1 MSVIFAGAVQG
12 PEERLTSEGVMTKIG
27 ELIARSRYLILLIGG
42 LLIIPSVL
50 GFIGTR
56 VNYDILCYLPNSL
69 ETIAGQDIM
78 VDEFGMGAF
87 TMIIVEGMDDRD
99 IGDLADRIDEIDH
112 VEKVLWHGSLVDLS
126 IPIELLPKRLKDG
139 LVRGDSTLLIAFLD
153 DTTSSDNSMEA
164 VKEMRRIVGEKCF
177 VSGMTGIVTD
187 IADLCMKELPVYV
200 VIAAVLSFLVL
211 ELTTESFI
219 VPLFFLLSIGISI
232 LYNLGSNIFLGE
244 ISYVTQALTAV
255 MQLAV
260 TMDYSIFLLESYE
273 TQKRKIPDDRFKAM
287 GAAISNTFVSVLS
300 SSITTV
306 AGFLTLCVMTFALGG
321 DIGVVMSKG
330 VLIGVATCV
339 TILPSMILIFDRA
352 IEKTK
357 HRPLIK
363 SLDKP
368 SAFITKHYRASILI
382 FIVLCLPA
390 LYGSNHVKVYY
401 NIAQSLPKT
410 ILSNIANDK
419 LEETFEMNCMHII
432 MMDKDLDSRTKSE
445 MVDEVEGVDGVKWAL
460 GLRSV
465 VGPMIPESMIS
476 DSLKEMLQGDEHE
489 LAFVCSEYVSA
500 TDEVN
505 AQLAKINEIVKKHD
519 PSAMVI
525 GEAPMMKDLQDTTDV
540 DLKKVNFLSVAAIFI
555 IILFTFR
562 SISLPAIL
570 VLVIEFAIN
579 VNMAF
584 PYYQGK
590 SLPFVAS
597 IVIGTIQLGATVD
610 YAILMTNHYLT
621 RRLDGRDKWEAVGKA
636 HRASMLSIIT
646 SGFSFFVATF
656 GVSAYSQVDMIGS
669 ICTLLSRG
677 ALISMISVIFILPAM
692 LLVFDPVI
700 IRTTMGFHKKKEA

>member
-1 MSVIFAGAVQG
+1 MA
-12 PEERLTSEGVMTKIG
+12 KIG
-27 ELIARSRYLILLIGG
+27 EWIARCRYLILLIGA
-42 LLIIPSVL
+42 LLLIPSVI
-50 GFIGTR
+50 GFVATR
-56 VNYDILCYLPNSL
+56 VNYDLLSYLPNSL

-87 TMIIVEGMDDRD
+87 TLIVIEGMDDRD
-99 IGDLADRIDEIDH
+99 IEKLADKIENVEH
-112 VEKVLWHGSLVDLS
+112 VEKVLWHGSIIDLS
-126 IPIELLPKRLKDG
+126 IPIELLPERIKDG
-139 LVRGDSTLLIAFLD
+139 LVRGDSTLLVAFLD
-153 DTTSSDNSMEA
+153 NTTSSDDSMDA
-164 VKEMRRIVGEKCF
+164 VKEMRKIVGENCF

-200 VIAAVLSFLVL
+200 VIAAILSFLVL

-219 VPLFFLLSIGISI
+219 VPLFFLLNIGLSI
-232 LYNLGSNIFLGE
+232 LYNLGSNVFLGE

-273 TQKRKIPDDRFKAM
+273 TQKKKIPDNRFKAM
-287 GAAISNTFVSVLS
+287 GHAISDTFVSVLS
-300 SSITTV
+300 SSFTTV
-306 AGFLTLCVMTFALGG
+306 AGFLALCVMTFALGG
-321 DIGVVMSKG
+321 DIGIVMSKG
-330 VLIGVATCV
+330 VLIGVVTCV
-339 TILPSMILIFDRA
+339 TILPSMILVFDKA

-357 HRPLIK
+357 HKPLIK
-363 SLDKP
+363 SMDRP
-368 SAFITKHYRASILI
+368 SGFVMKHYRLWLLVFLILA
-382 FIVLCLPA
+382 FPA
-390 LYGSNHVKVYY
+390 WYGNTHTKVYY

-419 LEETFEMNCMHII
+419 LEETFDMNCMHII
-432 MMDKDLDSRTKSE
+432 MMDKDLDPREKSS
-445 MVDEVEGVDGVKWAL
+445 MIDEVEEVDGVKWAL

-465 VGPMIPESMIS
+465 IGPMIPEDLLS
-476 DSLKEMLQGDEHE
+476 DSIREMLQGDKHE
-489 LAFVCSEYVSA
+489 LAFICSEYVSA

-505 AQLAKINEIVKKHD
+505 AQLAEINKIVKSHD
-519 PSAMVI
+519 PTAMVI

-540 DLKKVNFLSVAAIFI
+540 DLKRVNILSIVAIFI
-555 IILFTFR
+555 IILFTFK

-579 VNMAF
+579 VNMAV
-584 PYYQGK
+584 PYYQGV

-610 YAILMTNHYLT
+610 YAILMTNHYVT
-621 RRLDGRDKWEAVGKA
+621 RRRDGKDKWEAVSKA

-656 GVSAYSQVDMIGS
+656 GVSVYSQVDMIGA

-677 ALISMISVIFILPAM
+677 ALISMVAVIFILPAM
-692 LLVFDPVI
+692 LLVFDGLI
-700 IRTTMGFHKKKEA
+700 IRTTLGFKEIRISTGGGES

>member
-1 MSVIFAGAVQG
+1 MA
-12 PEERLTSEGVMTKIG
+12 KIG
-27 ELIARSRYLILLIGG
+27 EWIARCRYLILLIGA
-42 LLIIPSVL
+42 LLLIPSVI
-50 GFIGTR
+50 GFVATR
-56 VNYDILCYLPNSL
+56 VNYDLLSYLPNSL

-87 TMIIVEGMDDRD
+87 TLIVIEGMDDRD
-99 IGDLADRIDEIDH
+99 IEKLADKIENVEH
-112 VEKVLWHGSLVDLS
+112 VEKVLWHGSIIDLS
-126 IPIELLPKRLKDG
+126 IPIELLPERIKDG
-139 LVRGDSTLLIAFLD
+139 LVRGDSTLLVAFLD
-153 DTTSSDNSMEA
+153 NTTSSDDSMDA
-164 VKEMRRIVGEKCF
+164 VKEMRKIVGSNCF

-200 VIAAVLSFLVL
+200 VIAAILSFLVL

-219 VPLFFLLSIGISI
+219 VPLFFLLNIGLSII
-232 LYNLGSNIFLGE
+232 YNLGSNVFLGE

-273 TQKRKIPDDRFKAM
+273 TQKKKIPDNRFKAM
-287 GAAISNTFVSVLS
+287 GHAISDTFVSVLS
-300 SSITTV
+300 SSFTTV
-306 AGFLTLCVMTFALGG
+306 AGFLALCVMTFALGG
-321 DIGVVMSKG
+321 DIGIVMSKG
-330 VLIGVATCV
+330 VLIGVVTCV
-339 TILPSMILIFDRA
+339 TILPSMILVFDKA

-357 HRPLIK
+357 HKPLIK
-363 SLDKP
+363 SMDRP
-368 SAFITKHYRASILI
+368 SGFVMKHYRLWLLVFLILA
-382 FIVLCLPA
+382 FPA
-390 LYGSNHVKVYY
+390 WYGNTHTKVYY

-419 LEETFEMNCMHII
+419 LEETFDMNCMHII
-432 MMDKDLDSRTKSE
+432 MMDKDLDPREKSS
-445 MVDEVEGVDGVKWAL
+445 MIDEVEEVDGVKWAL

-465 VGPMIPESMIS
+465 VGPMIPEDLLS
-476 DSLKEMLQGDEHE
+476 DSIREMLQGDKHE
-489 LAFVCSEYVSA
+489 LAFICSEYVSA

-505 AQLAKINEIVKKHD
+505 AQLAEINKIVKSHD
-519 PSAMVI
+519 PTAMVI

-540 DLKKVNFLSVAAIFI
+540 DLKRVNILSIVAIFI
-555 IILFTFR
+555 IILFTFK

-579 VNMAF
+579 VNMAV
-584 PYYQGK
+584 PYYQGV

-610 YAILMTNHYLT
+610 YAILMTNHYVT
-621 RRLDGRDKWEAVGKA
+621 RRRDGKDKWEAVSKA

-656 GVSAYSQVDMIGS
+656 GVSVYSQVDMIGA

-677 ALISMISVIFILPAM
+677 ALISMVAVIFILPAM
-692 LLVFDPVI
+692 LLVFDGLI
-700 IRTTMGFHKKKEA
+700 IRTTLGFKEIRISTGGGES

>member
-1 MSVIFAGAVQG
+1 MS
-12 PEERLTSEGVMTKIG
+12 KIG
-27 ELIARSRYLILLIGG
+27 EWIARCRYLILLVGG
-42 LLIIPSVL
+42 LLLIPSVL
-50 GFIGTR
+50 GFVATR
-56 VNYDILCYLPNSL
+56 VNYDLLSYLPDSL
-69 ETIAGQDIM
+69 ETIKGQDIM

-87 TMIIVEGMDDRD
+87 TMIVIDGMDDRD
-99 IGDLADRIDEIDH
+99 IDELADKIADIDH
-112 VEKVLWHGSLVDLS
+112 VEKVVWHGSIIDLS
-126 IPIELLPKRLKDG
+126 IPLDLLPSKLKDG
-139 LVRGDSTLLIAFLD
+139 LVQGDSTLLIAFLD
-153 DTTSSDNSMEA
+153 DTTSSDDSMGA
-164 VKEMRRIVGEKCF
+164 VREMRKIVGEQCF
-177 VSGMTGIVTD
+177 VSGMTGIVAD

-200 VIAAVLSFLVL
+200 VIAAILSFLVL

-232 LYNLGSNIFLGE
+232 LYNLGSNVFLSE

-287 GAAISNTFVSVLS
+287 GNAISNTFVSVLS

-321 DIGVVMSKG
+321 DIGIVMSKG
-330 VLIGVATCV
+330 VLIGVVTCV
-339 TILPSMILIFDRA
+339 TILPSMILVFDKA

-357 HRPLIK
+357 HKPLFK
-363 SLDKP
+363 SMDRP
-368 SAFITKHYRASILI
+368 SAFVMKHYRAWLVV
-382 FIVLCLPA
+382 FLVLCLPA
-390 LYGSNHVKVYY
+390 LYGNTHTKVYY
-401 NIAQSLPKT
+401 NIAQSLPDT

-419 LEETFEMNCMHII
+419 LEETFDMNCMHII
-432 MMDKDLDSRTKSE
+432 MMDKDLDSRDKSE
-445 MVDEVEGVDGVKWAL
+445 MLKEVETVDGVKWAL

-465 VGPMIPESMIS
+465 VGPMIPESLLS
-476 DSLKEMLQGDEHE
+476 DSIKEMLQGDEHE

-505 AQLAKINEIVKKHD
+505 AQLAQINEIVKGHD
-519 PSAMVI
+519 PTAMVI

-540 DLKKVNFLSVAAIFI
+540 DLKKVNVLSIVAIFI
-555 IILFTFR
+555 IILFTFK

-579 VNMAF
+579 VNMAV
-584 PYYQGK
+584 PYFQGK

-610 YAILMTNHYLT
+610 YAILMTNHYVT
-621 RRLDGRDKWEAVGKA
+621 RRLDGKDKYESVSKA
-636 HRASMLSIIT
+636 HKASMLSIIT

-656 GVSAYSQVDMIGS
+656 GVSVYSQVDMIGS

-677 ALISMISVIFILPAM
+677 ALISMVAVIFILPAM
-692 LLVFDPVI
+692 LLVFDGLI
-700 IRTTMGFHKKKEA
+700 IRTTLGFKDVRKLKGDKKL